1 MSKAEFQKA
10 FSSFAV
16 ESKVLHAEDLNRRYK
31 ITGTPTIVVNGKYVT
46 DVKMAGGEDELFQ
59 VVNELAAREKPGG

>member
-1 MSKAEFQKA
+1 VSKDAFQKT

-46 DVKMAGGEDELFQ
+46 DVSMAGGEDQLFQ
-59 VVNELAAREKPGG
+59 VINQLAAREKPAG